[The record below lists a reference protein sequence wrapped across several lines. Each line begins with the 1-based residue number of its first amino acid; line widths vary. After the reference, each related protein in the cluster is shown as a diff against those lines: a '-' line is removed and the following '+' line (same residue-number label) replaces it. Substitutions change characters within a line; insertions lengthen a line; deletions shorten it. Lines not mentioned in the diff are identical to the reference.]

1 MLSASG
7 LRKKWFID
15 MLNHSLSPLDLKLI
29 SRKKEKSPFP
39 YEDFPSQQSGGA
51 HKKVSRASRLEQLE
65 EMLAEKQS
73 FDETLERE
81 SYDKAYLS
89 GEKAGLALGQK
100 RAEQIL
106 EKMQQMQ
113 EQTQHQLDE
122 IKNTMSEAVIDI
134 SGMLAAWLVED
145 ITTDDRARLLSLAE
159 KAARSFPEIDNI
171 VMVVHSDDFSQYEK
185 LLSESDF
192 KPHLL
197 TDNSVQPG
205 CMRIANKAQDLLIDP
220 QASIAE
226 SLVQLKKDLLSGDI
240 VASTT

>member
-1 MLSASG
+1 VLSASG

-15 MLNHSLSPLDLKLI
+15 MLNHSLNPLDLKLV
-29 SRKKEKSPFP
+29 SRKQEKAPFP
-39 YEDFPSQQSGGA
+39 YEDFPPKQSGGA
-51 HKKVSRASRLEQLE
+51 PKKTSSANRLEQLE
-65 EMLAEKQS
+65 AMLAEKES
-73 FDETLERE
+73 FNETLERE

-113 EQTQHQLDE
+113 EQTQQQLDE
-122 IKNTMSEAVIDI
+122 IKNTMCEAVIDI
-134 SGMLAAWLVED
+134 SGRLAEWLVED
-145 ITTDDRARLLSLAE
+145 ITADDRARLLNMAE
-159 KAARSFPEIDNI
+159 KAARSFPEIDKI
-171 VMVVHSDDFSQYEK
+171 VMVVHQDDFSQYEK

-226 SLVQLKKDLLSGDI
+226 ALAQLKKDLLSGDI
-240 VASTT
+240 VASST